1 MVENTVVKE
10 QLTDEM
16 IDVGELLIK
25 KLDEN
30 DVPIRVALWLFMRDV
45 NEWRLLLESPDISL
59 LGPRKI
65 YHQIE
70 KARNM
75 LGPQSEIVP
84 LSVISLLNER
94 DQLVQLLGLAMR
106 TDKTTSRIRF
116 TKNVIQGHY
125 IDDALIYRN
134 AA

>member
-10 QLTDEM
+10 QLTDAM

-25 KLDEN
+25 QLDEN
-30 DVPIRVALWLFMRDV
+30 GVPIRVALWLFMPDI
-45 NEWRLLLESPDISL
+45 NEWRLRLESPDIPL

-65 YHQIE
+65 YEQIE
-70 KARNM
+70 KARHM
-75 LGPQSEIVP
+75 LGPQSEAVP

-94 DQLVQLLGLAMR
+94 DQLVQLLGSAMR
-106 TDKTTSRIRF
+106 TGNTTSRIRF
-116 TKNVIQGHY
+116 TKNVINGHY
-125 IDDALIYRN
+125 ISDALIYRN